1 MCHLLRY
8 FLECRG
14 EVTEGH
20 TTARRLFLP
29 LILGLIAGDSLRIE
43 EEVRIAELVEDVI
56 KAQVI
61 VLGETAYPCPG
72 AVVSLPTSFVGF
84 VIIVLLREV
93 VSIKSS
99 PTFIISSTLKR
110 AVESSGT
117 VAV

>member
-29 LILGLIAGDSLRIE
+29 LVLGLVAGDSLRVE
-43 EEVRIAELVEDVI
+43 EEIRIAELVEDVI
-56 KAQVI
+56 KAQMI
-61 VLGETAYPCPG
+61 VLGETAYSCPG

-84 VIIVLLREV
+84 VIAVLLREV

-99 PTFIISSTLKR
+99 PMFALSSTVNR
-110 AVESSGT
+110 AVERSMI